1 MYCPQCRAEYRD
13 GFTTCSDCGVSL
25 VEAQPP
31 ELEHLVGP
39 FHEVF
44 ESADAGLMPIV
55 ASILHGA
62 GIPFLVQG
70 GATSGGLFP
79 LGSVGGGSDE
89 RLLRAIIKV
98 PAEYAEAAK
107 ALLVEAEDVPEYV
120 GDPEE
125 LANDESE

>member
-1 MYCPQCRAEYRD
+1 MYCPQCRAEYRE
-13 GFTTCSDCGVSL
+13 GYTTCSDCGVSL

-31 ELEHLVGP
+31 EPDHPTGP
-39 FHEVF
+39 FTEVF
-44 ESADAGLMPIV
+44 ESADASLMPVV
-55 ASILHGA
+55 ASLLHSA

-70 GATSGGLFP
+70 GETSGGLFP

-98 PAEYAEAAK
+98 PAEHVEAAK
-107 ALLVEAEDVPEYV
+107 VLLIAADEVPEYV

-125 LANDESE
+125 LSNDESE